1 MGRLGLLSFLLCPM
15 AIRLRA
21 DPFCR
26 PGGGAATRRSHLRTR
41 RKVNSMPLAA
51 AAILFQ
57 PVGRS
62 VSLVQS
68 HSFARSVSPVSAAT
82 ARQATR
88 LPV

>member
-26 PGGGAATRRSHLRTR
+26 PGGGVATRRSHLRIR

-62 VSLVQS
+62 VSLV
-68 HSFARSVSPVSAAT
+68 
-82 ARQATR
+82 
-88 LPV
+88 